1 MTLYRFARPLCLL
14 AFACLALPL
23 STTPICAAQVAPRA
37 SGQASDAPVTVTD
50 NGRSWTLDNGI
61 VKATITKDS
70 GSMPSL
76 LYRGVQIMA
85 ASGGTWEH
93 NPQGAPQLT
102 NSIDIDPA
110 TNGGERAEVSIKGIS
125 GGTFMMTRG
134 APGGGTLCD
143 IEIRYSLGRGDSG
156 IYVYSIL
163 SHPASYPAMGV
174 GAEDR
179 YITRLN
185 QQFDWITVDKDRN
198 MLEAAPTDW
207 GTGVVVHAKEQ
218 RIMSKGVYKNS
229 VEHKYSYSGMQYNT
243 HAYGWSST
251 SLHIG
256 AWFINPTTEY
266 LSGGPTRI
274 DLDAHFGDN
283 ANPEPII
290 LDYWHSGHY
299 DGTRAQIPAGVEW
312 SKVIGPIF
320 VYVDSLDH
328 PRPTTPAELKT
339 LAATAGNPAVPASW
353 TQNANALWQN
363 ALAQWKIQN
372 AKWPFAWVEGVDY
385 TPLAQRGAV
394 TGRIVLDDPLAPKGS
409 STLLPHL
416 VVGLTHPDTDPATMA
431 AFARPTP
438 PSGTGATPGA
448 GPAGAGPGARPGGGF
463 GFGGGRFG
471 GFAPNPDAGS
481 WIHNADYYQFF
492 NDGAPDGKFTIAKI
506 RPGTYTLHATA
517 DGVLGDFAQAN
528 ITVVAGKTVDLGTLV
543 WKPVRD
549 GKQLWQIGYPD
560 RAADEFFKGD
570 GSNYWLWGWN
580 LRYALLFP
588 NDLTYTVGKSDWH
601 KDWFF
606 EEVPHATNLS
616 FVNPD
621 AKDPANQRFGWVKA
635 ESLDQYPQTN
645 QRGPWVVYGKGR
657 QTVWTV
663 KFTLPRQE
671 HGVASLRVALAGVD
685 GLRNGLAVGLNGQ
698 SIGAI
703 GDGSNPDNPRLI
715 QTNAIRYN
723 TDKGLWQQRTL
734 KFDAALLKQGVNEMT
749 FTVPAGDLQS
759 GVVWDYLRLELDE
772 NATLHLTPPPP
783 ATPAQTAPIMPQ
795 QSGAASPPQP
805 APGTTPPPAAR

>member
-1 MTLYRFARPLCLL
+1 MKSFRFARLSWLL
-14 AFACLALPL
+14 AFASL
-23 STTPICAAQVAPRA
+23 SLFVPSLRAAQAAPA
-37 SGQASDAPVTVTD
+37 ANTPKSSAAVTVTD

-76 LYRGVQIMA
+76 LYHGVQIMA

-93 NPQGAPQLT
+93 TPQGAPQVT
-102 NSIDIDPA
+102 NSISIDPA
-110 TNGGERAEVSIKGIS
+110 TNGGVRAEVSIKGIS
-125 GGTFMMTRG
+125 GGTHMMTPG

-143 IEIRYSLGRGDSG
+143 IELRYSLGRGDSG

-163 SHPASYPAMGV
+163 SHPASYPAAGV

-185 QQFDWITVDKDRN
+185 QAFDWITVDKDRN

-229 VEHKYSYSGMQYNT
+229 VEHKYSYSGMQYKT
-243 HAYGWSST
+243 KAYGWSST
-251 SLHIG
+251 KYHIG
-256 AWFINPTTEY
+256 AWFINPTIEY

-283 ANPEPII
+283 GNPEPII

-299 DGTRAQIPAGVEW
+299 DGTRAQIAAGEEW

-320 VYVDSLDH
+320 VYVNSLDKLKA
-328 PRPTTPAELKT
+328 TTQAELDT
-339 LAATAGNPAVPASW
+339 LSATAGNPTVPASW
-353 TQNANALWQN
+353 TDNANALWQD
-363 ALAQWKIQN
+363 ALGQWKKEN
-372 AKWPFAWVEGVDY
+372 TKWPYGWVNGVDY
-385 TPLAQRGAV
+385 TPLAQRGTV
-394 TGRIVLDDPLAPKGS
+394 TGQIVLNDPLAPKGS
-409 STLLPHL
+409 STRLPHL
-416 VVGLTHPDTDPATMA
+416 TVGLTHPDADPATMA
-431 AFARPTP
+431 RLARPGP
-438 PSGTGATPGA
+438 PAGFAAAPGAAPGAAPAATPGTR
-448 GPAGAGPGARPGGGF
+448 PAGGPGASAPGTGPGARPGG
-463 GFGGGRFG
+463 FG
-471 GFAPNPDAGS
+471 GFGNFTPNPDAGS
-481 WIHNADYYQFF
+481 WIHEAKYYQFF
-492 NDGAPDGKFTIAKI
+492 NDGTEGGKFTITKV

-528 ITVVAGKTVDLGTLV
+528 ITVEPGKTVDLGKLV
-543 WKPVRD
+543 WKPVRF
-549 GKQLWQIGYPD
+549 GKQLWEIGYPD

-580 LRYALLFP
+580 MRYALLFP

-621 AKDPANQRFGWVKA
+621 ARDPANQRFGWVKA
-635 ESLDQYPQTN
+635 ESLTQYPQTN
-645 QRGPWVVYGKGR
+645 QRGPWEVYGSGR
-657 QTVWTV
+657 ATVWTI
-663 KFTLPRQE
+663 KFNLPKPVQ
-671 HGVASLRVALAGVD
+671 GLAALRVALAGVD
-685 GLRNGLAVGLNGQ
+685 GLRGGLAVAVNGQ
-698 SIGAI
+698 SAGAI
-703 GDGSNPDNPRLI
+703 GDGSNPDNARLI
-715 QTNAIRYN
+715 GTNAIRYN

-734 KFDAALLKQGVNEMT
+734 KFDAALLKPGVNEMT

-772 NATLHLTPPPP
+772 NSKPP
-783 ATPAQTAPIMPQ
+783 TA
-795 QSGAASPPQP
+795 
-805 APGTTPPPAAR
+805 TPPPAVR